1 MAMDMPTWCGACD
14 EQTRRFN
21 LGDLERRCP
30 KCHPYWAFGHHS
42 VDPSRVPTG
51 RAEQEQATRWLLYEM
66 VSLRTLPLTE
76 LRRRTS
82 AFFDCGWTPQDIVH
96 ALDFDPDGSAFRAVP
111 STADPPGLRQRAV
124 LNMLSSWCDASGKPL
139 PSPTQL
145 AAARRRKTRA
155 RQQQTR
161 AALAKIDARPANPHG
176 ATASGAREIARLA
189 AERAK
194 QLKLEGRQRES
205 SALCEALA
213 QQQAQESK
221 VQQALR
227 RLDKA
232 KFGVV
237 AGSGQQSEPQN
248 QNQAQAQPQ
257 SREGQATS
265 RGKRAAA

>member
-1 MAMDMPTWCGACD
+1 MAMDMPNWCGACD

-30 KCHPYWAFGHHS
+30 DCHPYWAFGHHS
-42 VDPSRVPTG
+42 VDPLRVPAS
-51 RAEQEQATRWLLYEM
+51 RAEQEQATRWLIYEM
-66 VSLRTLPLTE
+66 VSLRTLAPTE

-96 ALDFDPDGSAFRAVP
+96 ALDFDPDGSAFRSVP
-111 STADPPGLRQRAV
+111 STADPPGKTQRAV
-124 LNMLSSWCDASGKPL
+124 LNMLSSWCDESGKPL
-139 PSPTQL
+139 RSPTQL

-155 RQQQTR
+155 RQEQTR
-161 AALAKIDARPANPHG
+161 AALAKIDARPANPQG

-194 QLKLEGRQRES
+194 RLKLEGRQRES
-205 SALCEALA
+205 SALCDALA
-213 QQQAQESK
+213 EQQAQESK

-237 AGSGQQSEPQN
+237 AGSGAQT
-248 QNQAQAQPQ
+248 QAQPQ
-257 SREGQATS
+257 TQTQPQTQEGQATT